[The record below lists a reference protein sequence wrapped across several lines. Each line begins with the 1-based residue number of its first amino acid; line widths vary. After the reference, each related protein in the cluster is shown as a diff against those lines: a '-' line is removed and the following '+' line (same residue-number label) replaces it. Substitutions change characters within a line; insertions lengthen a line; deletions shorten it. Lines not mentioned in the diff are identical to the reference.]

1 MIEIAIS
8 KVNENEY
15 KYLEVNSFDFI
26 DKDGRQYKLTS
37 ADFFYES
44 LQLMLINE
52 FSFNNNNNN
61 ANRIL
66 DSIDKFRQL
75 IGNAIVDSGNNWISH
90 IIKEQSQSII
100 NLFFEKE
107 RSEEIRG
114 FIETEK
120 EATEKVNLLYN
131 AIENVYNKSVS
142 GNEKIEYTFKAN
154 GCVAFAIEKN
164 KKELYYSLSGAE
176 DDYTSKIKLQTV
188 DGTQWEYS
196 KKMKEAYSAITKIL
210 KRIYRG
216 KYEIIAC
223 HLKKNTCRYVN
234 PINEHS
240 NDWITDT
247 EILPNSISLED
258 DCYIQKANYSSYQPN
273 TMQRLYSCCE
283 KKILAYI
290 TQYGFVNNDYKKLMA
305 DPNLDIQNFLSNFRF
320 VIRKKPCE
328 HCKPAL
334 VGCKEIICGKGN
346 ILHHIKWDENKKKF
360 DLEP

>member
-8 KVNENEY
+8 KVKENEY

-66 DSIDKFRQL
+66 DSIDKFKQL
-75 IGNAIVDSGNNWISH
+75 IGNAIVGGNNSSNQIR
-90 IIKEQSQSII
+90 EQSQSII
-100 NLFFEKE
+100 NLFFERE
-107 RSEEIRG
+107 SFEEIKE
-114 FIETEK
+114 FIEK
-120 EATEKVNLLYN
+120 EATEKVDLLYD

-164 KKELYYSLSGAE
+164 KKELYYSLSGAK
-176 DDYTSKIKLQTV
+176 DDYTSKIKLQIV

-210 KRIYRG
+210 KRIYRR

-234 PINEHS
+234 PINELS

-247 EILPNSISLED
+247 KILPNSISLED

-273 TMQRLYSCCE
+273 TMERLYSCCE
-283 KKILAYI
+283 KK
-290 TQYGFVNNDYKKLMA
+290 
-305 DPNLDIQNFLSNFRF
+305 FLL
-320 VIRKKPCE
+320 I
-328 HCKPAL
+328 
-334 VGCKEIICGKGN
+334 
-346 ILHHIKWDENKKKF
+346 
-360 DLEP
+360 

>member
-52 FSFNNNNNN
+52 FSFNNNNDN

-66 DSIDKFRQL
+66 DSIDKFKQL
-75 IGNAIVDSGNNWISH
+75 IKNAIVDSGNNSISQ
-90 IIKEQSQSII
+90 IKEQSQSII

-107 RSEEIRG
+107 SYEEIKK
-114 FIETEK
+114 FIEK
-120 EATEKVNLLYN
+120 EATEKVDLLYN
-131 AIENVYNKSVS
+131 DIENVYNKSVS
-142 GNEKIEYTFKAN
+142 GNEKIKYTFKAN

-176 DDYTSKIKLQTV
+176 DDYTSKIKLQIE

-196 KKMKEAYSAITKIL
+196 KEMKEAYSAITKIL
-210 KRIYRG
+210 KHIYKG

-234 PINEHS
+234 PINKHS

-247 EILPNSISLED
+247 IILPNSISLED

-283 KKILAYI
+283 KKNSCLYNTIW
-290 TQYGFVNNDYKKLMA
+290 V
-305 DPNLDIQNFLSNFRF
+305 
-320 VIRKKPCE
+320 C
-328 HCKPAL
+328 
-334 VGCKEIICGKGN
+334 
-346 ILHHIKWDENKKKF
+346 
-360 DLEP
+360 